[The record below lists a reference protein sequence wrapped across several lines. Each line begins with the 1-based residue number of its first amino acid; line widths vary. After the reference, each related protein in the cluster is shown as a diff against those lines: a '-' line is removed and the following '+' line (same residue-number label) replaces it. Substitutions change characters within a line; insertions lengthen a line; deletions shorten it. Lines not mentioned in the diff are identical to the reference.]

1 VAAHLARHKQY
12 PAAARSAG
20 TQGSGTI
27 SFTIDGSGRVTSAS
41 VVRGT
46 GAAILDQELAAM
58 ARRAS
63 PFPPP
68 PGGRSMN
75 FTVPIGFHLN

>member
-1 VAAHLARHKQY
+1 L
-12 PAAARSAG
+12 
-20 TQGSGTI
+20 
-27 SFTIDGSGRVTSAS
+27 DGSGRVTSSS
-41 VVRGT
+41 VVRST

-68 PGGRSMN
+68 PGGRAVS
-75 FTVPIGFHLN
+75 FTVPIGFRLN

>member
-1 VAAHLARHKQY
+1 MAAHLARHKQY
-12 PAAARSAG
+12 PAAARSNA
-20 TQGSGTI
+20 TQGTGTV
-27 SFTIDGSGRVTSAS
+27 SFTLDGSGRVTSAS

-63 PFPPP
+63 PFPSP
-68 PGGRSMN
+68 PGGRAMS
-75 FTVPIGFHLN
+75 FSVPITFKLN